1 MTDKRVLLEAFKQLV
16 GTTEYEL
23 GDNFYSFL
31 QVDQYH
37 DLQNPSKFL
46 IVGGRGSGKT
56 RIFRTLTGPDGFR
69 RVIGDT
75 KPYQQPNYE
84 NTTLLIG
91 YFADDSHFPKSTVL
105 SKYNTDVAATAFWIG
120 SIAYILV
127 SHYPDDPQIKSTV
140 TDCFDQKAQ
149 TLFASKDILKS
160 PSQWVPFV
168 MDNPEP
174 WEIFLDRVNEILAQ
188 RDQWVILAYDQIDR
202 IHPEQEILYSYIRT
216 LVTYWYSVSQRWK
229 RLKCKI
235 FLRTDLRNAKTMR
248 FPDAS
253 KLIARQID
261 LSWDITSLY
270 RLLIRRLSN
279 MDASPE
285 MLEYLQRIPALIYK
299 SDDLG
304 YVPTEQKEPLE
315 KFVEQLIGRY
325 MGTSPKK
332 GYSYTWIPNHLQDA
346 NGDLSPRSFLKC
358 YSCAATSMLAPQNQ
372 KVLQQLQG
380 NALLTPS
387 AIQDSIQ
394 EVSTDRV
401 QELQEDFP
409 WLEKFKT
416 FVEGSTLL
424 MQEAEFLSKIQ
435 RLLEYYPNEN
445 YPAKTPS
452 GMEDEL
458 IALGIIQRTTD
469 ARINMPEIY
478 LHGFRLKRKGGI
490 RHVKS

>member
-1 MTDKRVLLEAFKQLV
+1 MDKRVLLEAFKQLV

-23 GDNFYSFL
+23 GDNFFSFL
-31 QVDQYH
+31 QVDQYR

-56 RIFRTLTGPDGFR
+56 RIFRTLTGPEGFR
-69 RVIGDT
+69 RVIGEN

-84 NTTLLIG
+84 NTTLLVG
-91 YFADDSHFPKSTVL
+91 FSADATYFPRQSVM
-105 SKYNTDVAATAFWIG
+105 SKYYTDAEATAFWIG
-120 SIAYILV
+120 SIAHILV
-127 SHYPDDPQIKSTV
+127 SHYQDDPQIQATI
-140 TDCFDQKAQ
+140 TECFGEKAQ
-149 TLFASKDILKS
+149 SFFASKDILKT
-160 PSQWVPFV
+160 PSQWIPLVV
-168 MDNPEP
+168 DNPEP
-174 WEIFLDRVNEILAQ
+174 WELFLDRINEILVQ

-202 IHPEQEILYSYIRT
+202 IHSNQEILYSYIRT

-261 LSWDITSLY
+261 LTWDTVSLY

-279 MDASPE
+279 MDDFPE
-285 MLEYLQRIPALIYK
+285 MVGYLQQIPSLI
-299 SDDLG
+299 SANDNWG
-304 YVPTEQKEPLE
+304 YIPTEQREPLE

-325 MGTSPKK
+325 MGASPKK

-372 KVLQQLQG
+372 KSLQQLQG

-416 FVEGSTLL
+416 ILEGSTLL
-424 MQEAEFLSKIQ
+424 MQEEEFLSKIQ
-435 RLLEYYPNEN
+435 HLLEYYPSEN
-445 YPAKTPS
+445 FPAKTAS
-452 GMEDEL
+452 AMEDEL
-458 IALGIIQRTTD
+458 ISLGIIQRTTD

-478 LHGFRLKRKGGI
+478 LHGFGLKRKGGI